1 MSYAVARIEDIP
13 EITDGREPWRPVRH
27 HLGIKAFGVNVWTAK
42 TAGDRIINE
51 HEEADGPDEELY
63 LVLSGRARF
72 ELGGEQ
78 LDAPTGTLVFV
89 QPETRRTAY
98 AEEPDTSLLAL
109 GGRRGGVYDPGGWE
123 LWAPVNPLY
132 QAGEYAKAAE
142 HGRAIADANPAYW
155 AVAYNVAC
163 CEALAGRPAEA
174 LVYLRKA
181 IDTADQARELA
192 KDDSD
197 LESLR
202 EDPAFKE
209 LVGEG

>member
-1 MSYAVARIEDIP
+1 MSYTVAHIEDIP

-42 TAGDRIINE
+42 EAGDRLINE
-51 HEEADGPDEELY
+51 HDEADGPDEELY
-63 LVLSGRARF
+63 LVLCGRARF
-72 ELGGEQ
+72 ELGDAR

-89 QPETRRTAY
+89 QPETRRTAF

-123 LWAPVNPLY
+123 LWAPVGPLY

-142 HGRAIADANPAYW
+142 EGRKIADANADYW
-155 AVAYNVAC
+155 VVAYNVAC

-174 LVYLRKA
+174 LAYLRRA
-181 IDTADQARELA
+181 IERSEQARVTA
-192 KDDSD
+192 KGDSD

-202 EDPAFKE
+202 DDPAFKE
-209 LVGEG
+209 LIGSP